1 MVELATIR
9 MLSLGCGVLSS
20 LVWIGNDI
28 VAGMLWQGYSFTDQA
43 ISELSGIGAPTRPL
57 VVSVLLV
64 YDVLLRAF
72 GFGIWAQ
79 SRRRALR
86 LIAGIMV
93 TIGVLGFVGMLFP
106 LQLGVTEATFSNTL
120 HSIIAGLV
128 GLLFLLGMGL
138 GAFANGKQF
147 RLFSAGLLL
156 ALIVAGGVSAVMAGV
171 DISQRGFET
180 PPQLFGL
187 LERIDVYGSMLWVMV
202 LSVIL
207 LRAEKRLSVHS
218 EN

>member
-1 MVELATIR
+1 MVELARIR
-9 MLSLGCGVLSS
+9 MLLLGCGVLSS

-43 ISELSGIGAPTRPL
+43 ISELSGVGAPTRSL

-64 YDVLLRAF
+64 YDVLLLAF

-79 SRRRALR
+79 SRQRALR
-86 LIAGIMV
+86 LIGGIMV
-93 TIGVLGFVGMLFP
+93 TIGVLGLVGMPFP
-106 LQLGVTEATFSNTL
+106 LQLGVTEASFSNTM
-120 HSIIAGLV
+120 HSIIAGVV

-138 GAFANGKQF
+138 GAFANGKRF
-147 RLFSAGLLL
+147 RLLSAGLLL

-180 PPQLFGL
+180 PPPLFGL